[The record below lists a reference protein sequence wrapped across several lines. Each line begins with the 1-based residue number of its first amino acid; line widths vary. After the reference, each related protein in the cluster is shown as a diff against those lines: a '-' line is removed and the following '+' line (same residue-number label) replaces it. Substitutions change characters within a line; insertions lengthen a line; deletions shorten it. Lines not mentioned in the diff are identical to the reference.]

1 MLKSIFIIFVVVK
14 ITVCWL
20 PSEKCVE
27 YDNAIMDIIKN
38 DSLTDGKKL
47 LDTVRLYIFT
57 IKNST
62 QLLNTN
68 DDMLDEFKNL
78 YAQGWADFL
87 QHEFD
92 YANIKKLEKKF
103 QWNNKLV
110 TEFKTLLDKAEAAYK
125 EYVIQFHKFLEKE
138 YPTTNSSC

>member
-1 MLKSIFIIFVVVK
+1 MLNLILIFVFVVK

-38 DSLTDGKKL
+38 DSLTDGTKL
-47 LDTVRLYIFT
+47 LDTVRLFIFT
-57 IKNST
+57 IKNTT

-87 QHEFD
+87 LHEFD
-92 YANIKKLEKKF
+92 DANIKKLEKKF
-103 QWNNKLV
+103 KWNNELV
-110 TEFKTLLDKAEAAYK
+110 TEFKTLLDEAEDAYK